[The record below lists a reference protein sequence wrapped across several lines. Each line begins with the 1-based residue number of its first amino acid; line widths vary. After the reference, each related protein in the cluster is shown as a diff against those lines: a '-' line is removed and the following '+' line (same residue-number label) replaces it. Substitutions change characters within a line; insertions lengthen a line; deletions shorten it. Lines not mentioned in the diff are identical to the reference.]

1 MSSATNVAVLVGSL
15 RSESLSRKLALN
27 ICARAEPRLEGVLLE
42 IGDLPLYNQD
52 LDNAPPA
59 SWERLRGQVRA
70 AQAILFVTPEYNRSV
85 PGVLKNAIDV
95 ASRPAGKNSFNGKPA
110 AVISQTPH
118 SLGAFGANHA
128 LRQCCVYLNMP
139 LMQQPEAYI
148 SGSAALLDE
157 AGRVKSEDTAKFLDG
172 FIEAFAAW
180 IAKVNAGASGLRR
193 AE

>member
-1 MSSATNVAVLVGSL
+1 MGSGINVAVLVGSL

-27 ICARAEPRLEGVLLE
+27 LSARAAPRLECVLLE

-52 LDNAPPA
+52 LDNAPPPA
-59 SWERLRGQVRA
+59 WQRLRSQVRA
-70 AQAILFVTPEYNRSV
+70 ADALLFVTPEYNRSV

-95 ASRPAGKNSFNGKPA
+95 ASRPQGHNSFNGKPA

-139 LMQQPEAYI
+139 LMQQPEAYL
-148 SGSAALLDE
+148 SGTAELLDD
-157 AGRVKSEDTAKFLDG
+157 AGKVKSPETLKFLDS
-172 FIEAFAAW
+172 FIEAFAQW
-180 IAKVNAGASGLRR
+180 ISRVNTRSGGFAR
-193 AE
+193 AQ